1 MRLNSLRTA
10 PSRARLAAVAA
21 ATALTLTLVLLLAGC
36 SNDGPVPVCYRCEFW
51 DQLTV
56 GLARFA
62 DPHPTIP
69 NVYVYSTIQ
78 KSETASDSQREADED
93 IWVLLVRDPSDPTQN
108 VAYQVTGDEVSTS
121 GDNFAPR
128 WSPDGTQIVFAH
140 SRDTGGIA
148 VWRVG
153 LDASALAADTAPT
166 IGTPE
171 MIASSGRDPEWLADD
186 EILFTDGDKL
196 FRQFVALLPAPAG
209 GGGGAEQLSFGP
221 PIFAS
226 SEKYLDRH
234 PDVEDGAAIFNTTG
248 RKPVGNIYVSAV
260 EPDSGNMDPRAFLLL
275 QSPGTVGTYPLVEGA
290 DTLRTPALIRA
301 LPLDNGNT
309 YVVGAKLDP
318 AFYPQ
323 PDSGEVGRQTYCDT
337 LFTQVV
343 ELEAGQTD
351 SVMFRFEQARGSL
364 RIRTGMSQTAISW
377 TRADS
382 LVTSKDFGG
391 NADTG
396 ELVLENVNSSA
407 RFDCL
412 PSYEAEPHPVFGH
425 VFPDT
430 TTRETYLIR
439 ATRFG
444 GVVETQMVT
453 IDPGDT
459 TLVDVFTPPG
469 PGREAAG
476 PAPVVYASNA
486 PPRNLRGGQL
496 AAGFRAEGDIS
507 TIWQVDFSG
516 AEVGF
521 REFTGAP
528 GLIQT
533 PALTR
538 EFAGRVRYMA
548 YVSDESGLWK
558 LYIQPLLV
566 DSNDQL
572 VENGDRI
579 AVETPGTLDN
589 LSCDREV
596 FYPRFLPTS
605 TAEQL
610 EIVVAMADCPGNGFE
625 HLGFDDEPW
634 AIGEY
639 RVWKARVVI
648 P

>member
-21 ATALTLTLVLLLAGC
+21 AAALTLTLVLLLAGC
-36 SNDGPVPVCYRCEFW
+36 SNDGPVPVCTQCEFW

-56 GLARFA
+56 SLARFA

-78 KSETASDSQREADED
+78 KNQTASDSQREADED
-93 IWVLLVRDPSDPTQN
+93 IWVLLVRNPSDPAEN
-108 VAYQVTGDEVSTS
+108 VTFQVTGDEMGTS
-121 GDNFAPR
+121 GDNFSPR

-140 SRDTGGIA
+140 SQDTGGIQ
-148 VWRVG
+148 VWRLGV
-153 LDASALAADTAPT
+153 DVSALAADTPPT
-166 IGTPE
+166 LGTAD

-186 EILFTDGDKL
+186 RILFTDGDKL
-196 FRQFVALLPAPAG
+196 FRQFVPPLPAPAG

-234 PDVEDGAAIFNTTG
+234 PDVSDGATIFNTTG

-260 EPDSGNMDPRAFLLL
+260 EPDSSNQDPNAFLLL
-275 QSPGTVGTYPLVEGA
+275 QSPGTAGTYPLTQGA
-290 DTLRTPALIRA
+290 DTLRTPTLIRA

-309 YVVGAKLDP
+309 YIIGAKLDP

-337 LFTQVV
+337 LFTEVV

-351 SVMFRFEQARGSL
+351 SVMFRFQHGRGSL
-364 RIRTGMSQTAISW
+364 RVRTGASQTFVSW

-382 LVTSKDFGG
+382 LVTSYDFGG
-391 NADTG
+391 SATAG
-396 ELVLENVNSSA
+396 EISLENVNSSA

-412 PSYEAEPHPVFGH
+412 PSYEAAPHPIFGH

-430 TTRETYLIR
+430 TTRETYIVR
-439 ATRFG
+439 GRRFTG
-444 GVVETQMVT
+444 ETDVQMVT
-453 IDPGDT
+453 IDPGET
-459 TLVDVFTPPG
+459 TQVNVFTPG
-469 PGREAAG
+469 PPRQAAA
-476 PAPVVYASNA
+476 PVPVVYASTR
-486 PPRNLRGGQL
+486 PPRYLRGGDL
-496 AAGFRAEGDIS
+496 AAGFRVEDDIS

-516 AEVGF
+516 AAVDF
-521 REFTGAP
+521 RKFTGAP
-528 GLIQT
+528 GLIQN

-538 EFAGRVRYMA
+538 ELPGRVRYLA

-566 DSNDQL
+566 DANDRL
-572 VENGDRI
+572 VENGEPFG
-579 AVETPGTLDN
+579 VLTPGTLDN

-605 TAEQL
+605 TGEQL

-639 RVWKARVVI
+639 RIWKVRVVI